1 MGDVGEGPSVDKH
14 WCALQQL
21 EGCMNT
27 LEAFQRAKL
36 PKKKKR
42 TQEFFH
48 GTVIGSKKH
57 PGQPLKAESLRLPGS
72 LSQEGEGT
80 RAKA

>member
-1 MGDVGEGPSVDKH
+1 MGDVGEGPGVDKH

-21 EGCMNT
+21 EGCMNM
-27 LEAFQRAKL
+27 LEAFQRANFQ
-36 PKKKKR
+36 KKKGLKSSFMA
-42 TQEFFH
+42 QLS
-48 GTVIGSKKH
+48 GSKKH